1 MLPTWC
7 LLKVI
12 FLLLLWWFQS
22 SVAGLFNCY
31 DYALWPC
38 TLCHWTQCYNAVLIL
53 IALTS
58 VQQYIC
64 YASIYDCTLVSW
76 NSMVYKI
83 LNWVEFWTLP
93 HKEGGGGLVGC
104 WIAWLLVVFIYGI
117 TVRAMASCSVWAW
130 TSHGAAGRICQS
142 TVTPAMYYTP
152 VIIKECHQNGVCSD
166 RT

>member
-12 FLLLLWWFQS
+12 FLLLLWRFQS

-117 TVRAMASCSVWAW
+117 AVRAMASCSVWAW
-130 TSHGAAGRICQS
+130 TSHGAAGKRGI
-142 TVTPAMYYTP
+142 
-152 VIIKECHQNGVCSD
+152 GVSHLILGFL
-166 RT
+166 